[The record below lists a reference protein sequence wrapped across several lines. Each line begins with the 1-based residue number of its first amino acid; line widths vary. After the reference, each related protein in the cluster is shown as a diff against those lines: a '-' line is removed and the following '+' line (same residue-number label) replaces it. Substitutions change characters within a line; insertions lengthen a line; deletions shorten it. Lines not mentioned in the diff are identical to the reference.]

1 KRHHSNER
9 QIITPHSAVEEIDL
23 SSWGINPRPRAL
35 LIGSQWGTA
44 TSVEERCRRQPRWL
58 NQEVGSAEVID
69 EAGLDELDI
78 RAPFLHYDATQEDLD
93 FVDAW
98 NASKEPH
105 ITIDELLIAF
115 DTWEKKTLDAPPVDQ
130 TTAMQC
136 LESRV
141 IGTDSDLPAPKV
153 LNELY
158 QRWKEAR
165 VNNEGKP
172 LLRQLWAVG
181 QKHTDPPPPS
191 RGHRAMWIIQ
201 NRIAT
206 GSGGS
211 STQKMKLR
219 RPRRNTRELM
229 TKLDLVMDD
238 WNKMRRLISLVSER
252 EELRRWLSEVSVSA
266 QRTVREGRGGS
277 TRGGDWGL
285 LRNQIRGYYATH
297 ELERQVQTRT
307 EHLDAMELLHGR
319 KRKSAAITSD
329 TSESEMSTTESP
341 PATSGAP
348 SSKKLATQERLPSPE
363 LNPNVDYIIKIR
375 RRIGRDRREYLDRAI
390 IPRELAQATEQ
401 SDGPVIV
408 DPISGMP
415 YDPDPSVPGYTPP
428 PWFGPGVGAPGM
440 TVCPPGALGLS
451 PSCASGDL
459 QRVVD
464 YYREIDRP
472 ELSGLGNA
480 EMNTSAIAYDYLDRL
495 YEVTKLNHET
505 VCGGNLGTHTID
517 LRMRN
522 TSSFRIVD
530 GMQYRKTMCV
540 RSQIVN
546 FSNYL
551 SGGHR
556 TQELLAEECERIH
569 QWISDAWRM
578 SRVLKEKARTGE
590 PLGWSGRSQ
599 NTAAPPQQPHLA
611 HPPITK
617 IRQQRLTIPQQ
628 QQLLQVQRQR
638 LL

>member
-1 KRHHSNER
+1 
-9 QIITPHSAVEEIDL
+9 
-23 SSWGINPRPRAL
+23 
-35 LIGSQWGTA
+35 
-44 TSVEERCRRQPRWL
+44 
-58 NQEVGSAEVID
+58 
-69 EAGLDELDI
+69 
-78 RAPFLHYDATQEDLD
+78 
-93 FVDAW
+93 
-98 NASKEPH
+98 
-105 ITIDELLIAF
+105 
-115 DTWEKKTLDAPPVDQ
+115 
-130 TTAMQC
+130 
-136 LESRV
+136 
-141 IGTDSDLPAPKV
+141 
-153 LNELY
+153 
-158 QRWKEAR
+158 
-165 VNNEGKP
+165 
-172 LLRQLWAVG
+172 LWAVG

-211 STQKMKLR
+211 SAQKMKLR

-348 SSKKLATQERLPSPE
+348 SSKKPATQERLPSPE

-505 VCGGNLGTHTID
+505 VCGGNL
-517 LRMRN
+517 
-522 TSSFRIVD
+522 
-530 GMQYRKTMCV
+530 
-540 RSQIVN
+540 
-546 FSNYL
+546 
-551 SGGHR
+551 
-556 TQELLAEECERIH
+556 
-569 QWISDAWRM
+569 
-578 SRVLKEKARTGE
+578 
-590 PLGWSGRSQ
+590 
-599 NTAAPPQQPHLA
+599 
-611 HPPITK
+611 
-617 IRQQRLTIPQQ
+617 
-628 QQLLQVQRQR
+628 
-638 LL
+638 